1 MSHKHGLQ
9 KIKKETSFE
18 CDGSYSVLKNV
29 STRTVSA
36 GGTNLYPGDT
46 AWYCGENEKI
56 DKLIKENVLKI
67 VEQVSPKPK
76 YKKLKEDKSEE
87 TSSTVAY
94 PEGEASVQ
102 LGLSEDDVALTTEQ

>member
-56 DKLIKENVLKI
+56 DKLIKENVLKNCRTRFSKAKI
-67 VEQVSPKPK
+67 QKTK
-76 YKKLKEDKSEE
+76 RR
-87 TSSTVAY
+87 
-94 PEGEASVQ
+94 
-102 LGLSEDDVALTTEQ
+102 